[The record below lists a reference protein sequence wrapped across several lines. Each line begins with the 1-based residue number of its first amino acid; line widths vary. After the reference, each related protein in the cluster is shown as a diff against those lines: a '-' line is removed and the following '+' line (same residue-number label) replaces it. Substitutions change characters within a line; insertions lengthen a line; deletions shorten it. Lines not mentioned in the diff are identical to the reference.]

1 MTRVGALLS
10 TVLAVAVASTATAA
24 VAKRNGFELGDLR
37 DLPRTLRGGPT
48 PVTVYLHRGGGRV
61 FAGTDD
67 PAQAR
72 SGVMRRSGVSVADV
86 PAFRGSDAQWQQYTQ
101 CVENH
106 FRAFD
111 VSIVD
116 ERPTRDDYVSVMVGG
131 DPKMLNLAS
140 TVGGV
145 APYTGKVLPA
155 SVVFVFQTPHYSTR
169 SLCDTTAHEIGHTM
183 GLDHSRQCNDVMS
196 YEACGSK
203 TFRDAPARCGEWGDR
218 PCADGRGSQ
227 NTWGTLATLVGTRQ
241 APRSAAPD
249 PRSPVRRP
257 ASTRPVTPSLR
268 VKVGPSAANSTYV
281 VKVDARDPDGIKT
294 VELIW
299 YDRRA
304 RKLTCGEK
312 NPARPF
318 TCVRRGSE
326 YIFSIPVRTGS
337 YKFVARTIDG
347 TGAIKRT
354 VAYEAIFR

>member
-1 MTRVGALLS
+1 M
-10 TVLAVAVASTATAA
+10 
-24 VAKRNGFELGDLR
+24 
-37 DLPRTLRGGPT
+37 
-48 PVTVYLHRGGGRV
+48 
-61 FAGTDD
+61 FAGEDD
-67 PAQAR
+67 PSQAR
-72 SGVMRRSGVSVADV
+72 SGVLRRSGVSVADV
-86 PAFRGSDAQWQQYTQ
+86 PAYRGSDRQWQQFTT

-111 VSIVD
+111 VTIVD
-116 ERPTRDDYVSVMVGG
+116 ERPAGSNYVSVMVGG
-131 DPKMLNLAS
+131 DPKMLGLAE

-145 APYTGKVLPA
+145 APYTGKVLPS
-155 SVVFVFQTPHYSTR
+155 SVVFVFQTPHSNTR

-203 TFRDAPARCGEWGDR
+203 AFRDEAARCGEWGDR
-218 PCADGRGSQ
+218 PCADGHGSQ
-227 NTWGTLATLVGTRQ
+227 NTWGTLAALVGTRQ
-241 APRSAAPD
+241 APRSVQPH
-249 PRSPVRRP
+249 RSTLVRRP
-257 ASTRPVTPSLR
+257 TQSRPPTPSLS
-268 VKVGPSAANSTYV
+268 VKVGPATANSSYT
-281 VKVDARDPDGIKT
+281 VKVDARDPDGIKK

-347 TGAIKRT
+347 TGAMKRT

>member
-1 MTRVGALLS
+1 MAG
-10 TVLAVAVASTATAA
+10 TATAA
-24 VAKRNGFELGDLR
+24 LAKRHNFDLDDLR

-48 PVTVYLHRGGGRV
+48 PVTVYLHRHGGRV
-61 FAGTDD
+61 LAGDD
-67 PAQAR
+67 NPAQAR
-72 SGVMRRSGVSVADV
+72 SGVLRRSGVSAVDV
-86 PAFRGSDAQWQQYTQ
+86 PAYRGSDAQWQQFTQ

-111 VSIVD
+111 VTIVD
-116 ERPTRDDYVSVMVGG
+116 ERPAGDKYVSAMVGG
-131 DPKMLNLAS
+131 DPKMLSLAD

-145 APYTGKVLPA
+145 APYTGKVLRS
-155 SVVFVFQTPHYSTR
+155 SVVFVFQTPHHSTR
-169 SLCDTTAHEIGHTM
+169 ALCDTAAHEIGHTM

-203 TFRDAPARCGEWGDR
+203 TFRNEPARCGEWGDR
-218 PCADGRGSQ
+218 PCADGRSSQ
-227 NTWGTLATLVGTRQ
+227 NTWATLATLVGTRATARPTQ
-241 APRSAAPD
+241 PHKTTT
-249 PRSPVRRP
+249 VRRP
-257 ASTRPVTPSLR
+257 TSTRPTAPSLS
-268 VKVGPSAANSTYV
+268 VKVGPSAPNSTYV

-304 RKLTCGEK
+304 RKLTCGKK
-312 NPARPF
+312 NAARPF

-347 TGAIKRT
+347 TGAMKRT
-354 VAYEAIFR
+354 VAYQATFR